1 MGRKPLLFL
10 TFFLFFLLNTVAF
23 QLYATDMSSDGKAYI
38 QSNEEVNIIMENE
51 QEPLNSVAGLQKE
64 NQVLREKVQEYKKLE
79 EDLMAQ
85 RVYEK
90 AKKRLVAM
98 ITFGGIVLTI
108 IGIIGF
114 KSIIDYTKK
123 LIVSKLDS
131 VSEEQISKF
140 VQEEGKKQVLIIVK
154 EQQSKLEAII
164 VATARQQINQIN
176 RASIPVRGGEKL
188 TISAEPSQRFLD
200 LTSFMLPTR
209 NQGAEGST
217 VGFAVA
223 SALEFQ
229 IRKHLNEQV
238 TISPRYI
245 YYYSKLEAGYDPH
258 TDTGAFVRDAIK
270 VLRMKGAVSEEL
282 WPYKPGDLQSE
293 PPEKIKTARHYRIT
307 DSFQVSS
314 LEEVKTAL
322 QKYGPVVGGISIF
335 KESLNNKDI
344 VKTGIIPDPSPGE
357 QVIGAQA
364 ICIVGYDDDKKRIKF
379 KNSWGVKWGDKG
391 YGYISYS
398 YVEKFLT
405 DAWVFTILNS
415 GETKLN

>member
-1 MGRKPLLFL
+1 MGRKPLLFFI
-10 TFFLFFLLNTVAF
+10 FFLFFLLNPVGF
-23 QLYATDMSSDGKAYI
+23 QLCATELSSEGKGSI
-38 QSNEEVNIIMENE
+38 QPNEGVNAIMENE
-51 QEPLNSVAGLQKE
+51 QKPQNSVADLQKE

-90 AKKRLVAM
+90 AKQRLVAM

-131 VSEEQISKF
+131 VSEEQINKV
-140 VQEEGKKQVLIIVK
+140 VQDEGKKQVLIIVK
-154 EQQSKLEAII
+154 EQQSKLEALL
-164 VATARQQINQIN
+164 VATAKQQINQIN
-176 RASIPVRGGEKL
+176 RSSVPVRGGEKP
-188 TISAEPSQRFLD
+188 TIPVEPSQRFFD

-209 NQGAEGST
+209 DQGTEGST

-223 SALEFQ
+223 SALEYQ
-229 IRKHLNEQV
+229 ISKHLNEQV
-238 TISPRYI
+238 TISPRYL

-258 TDTGAFVRDAIK
+258 ADTGAFVRDAIK
-270 VLRMKGAVSEEL
+270 VLRTKGAVSEES
-282 WPYKPGDLQSE
+282 WPYKPGDLQSK

-307 DSFQVSS
+307 ESFQVSS

-335 KESLNNKDI
+335 SASLNNKDI
-344 VKTGIIPDPSPGE
+344 AKTGIIPDPSPDD
-357 QVIGAQA
+357 QVVGAQA
-364 ICIVGYDDDKKRIKF
+364 ICIVGYNDDKKLIKF
-379 KNSWGVKWGDKG
+379 KNSWGDKWGDKG
-391 YGYISYS
+391 YGYISYN
-398 YVEKFLT
+398 YVEKFLV
-405 DAWVFTILNS
+405 DAWVFTI
-415 GETKLN
+415 